1 MEIRETRQRNLKLL
15 EEGIQISKKGIRFV
29 KNNLDPLGNEPDQE
43 AGHGEGADPTRFMTR
58 REEKEWNRL
67 SGHKQAQF
75 IKAGTREAGIHQP
88 PREAAGNISG
98 VSREGNIQQGLA
110 GRKGHAGHL
119 YGFPRI
125 PSPGRNG
132 KGSRVTRADQI
143 QKERRSASG
152 TEKQHGSP
160 EAPRVQERQEKG
172 AEHFSSVGKTS
183 PEISG
188 SQGSFS
194 TVNSAAFTGMK
205 TEGTAAASGSAS
217 SKNSG
222 KGGAGIAAAAA
233 KKTAEVFQEALAA
246 RAMAAQQAQQRPQTA
261 EAFGTLQGLAAYAGT
276 TLTTGLASLAAIVL
290 HMVSTLV
297 AALLAMVA
305 SILPLI
311 AVLCTV
317 VVIIVSILTAL
328 TSSNSAGY
336 DLPVFVTEDMMEAFF
351 EAQEESGIPV
361 SSGVAQLIAE
371 SGFGLYGPGGE
382 SGEGLSK
389 LAYDYKNM
397 FGIKYFSGDQY
408 ATGAADMQTGE
419 EIDGGHQEIIAGFSI
434 YPDYKSCIRQRTW
447 MLLRE
452 PYASNISAYLNQNDG
467 KYQKEDANNFIRGI
481 QSSGWATSSV
491 YAERC
496 IGHMETYNL
505 YRFDNMN
512 YEEYKS
518 GLGGGSYDGTITAS
532 MQRIVDVAK
541 GNTGTYPCTPDMCA
555 AWVTGVYQAAGAPVL
570 PYGNAIDMWNTYRG
584 TGAASME
591 NIPPGA
597 IVCGSGSG
605 YMGSLYG
612 HVGVYLGDGMVAHNA
627 GYHSIQTLEEW
638 CARQTEVCQGHQGW
652 IGWVFPGGVP
662 ME

>member
-15 EEGIQISKKGIRFV
+15 EEEIQISKKGIQFV
-29 KNNLDPLGNEPDQE
+29 KNNLNPLGDEPDQE
-43 AGHGEGADPTRFMTR
+43 EEGKGIDPARFMTR

-75 IKAGTREAGIHQP
+75 IKSGTREAGTHQ
-88 PREAAGNISG
+88 PREAAEKISS
-98 VSREGNIQQGLA
+98 VFREGNIQQELA
-110 GRKGHAGHL
+110 GRKDYAGHM
-119 YGFPRI
+119 YGPAKNPFA
-125 PSPGRNG
+125 GRNV
-132 KGSRVTRADQI
+132 KESRVTRADQI
-143 QKERRSASG
+143 QKERRGASG
-152 TEKQHGSP
+152 TEKQHGPP
-160 EAPRVQERQEKG
+160 ETPRAQERQEKG
-172 AEHFSSVGKTS
+172 AEHFSPVGKAP

-194 TVNSAAFTGMK
+194 TVNSAAFTGTK
-205 TEGTAAASGSAS
+205 TEGMAAASGSAS
-217 SKNSG
+217 SKNAG

-246 RAMAAQQAQQRPQTA
+246 RAMAAQQAQQRSQTG
-261 EAFGTLQGLAAYAGT
+261 ESFGTLQGLAAYAGT

-297 AALLAMVA
+297 TALLAMVA

-317 VVIIVSILTAL
+317 VVIIVSILSAL

-336 DLPVFVTEDMMEAFF
+336 DLPAFVTEDMMEAFF
-351 EAQEESGIPV
+351 EVQEESGIPV

-389 LAYDYKNM
+389 LAYDHKNL

-408 ATGAADMQTGE
+408 ASGAVDMTTGE
-419 EIDGGHQEIIAGFSI
+419 EFNGGYQETTAGFSV
-434 YPDYKSCIRQRTW
+434 YPDYAACIRQRAW

-452 PYASNISAYLNQNDG
+452 PYAGQVSAYLNQNDG
-467 KYQKEDANNFIRGI
+467 KYQKEDAENFIRGI
-481 QSSGWATSSV
+481 RAAGWATSSSYV
-491 YAERC
+491 TRC
-496 IGHMETYNL
+496 IQLMEQYGL
-505 YRFDNMN
+505 YQFDNMN
-512 YEEYKS
+512 YEDYKS
-518 GLGGGSYDGTITAS
+518 GLGGGGPYDGTITPS
-532 MQRIVDVAK
+532 MRQIVDVAK

-555 AWVTGVYQAAGAPVL
+555 AWVTGVYQAAGAPAL
-570 PYGNAIDMWNTYRG
+570 PYGNAIDMWNTYKG
-584 TGAASME
+584 TGGSSME

-638 CARQTEVCQGHQGW
+638 CAWQTAVCQGHQGW